1 MNDQLLRFNFRQ
13 KYITFDF
20 ETRNLAISNETP
32 WQLGYILAEGKIV
45 KKEIERKIFW
55 PNYEVKP
62 EIAAM
67 NHFDRQTYENE
78 ARDPVEV
85 LDEFESYLYDP
96 SYLIVGMNSLGFDCY
111 IHNNWRKTLGRKTD
125 YSWMNRHIDILA
137 TFRAIMAGSKTPPKD
152 DLLAWQYNFLH
163 NRDKKVKAS
172 LSAQMK
178 HFNLAYDASAH
189 HNAIVDVRY
198 TFEVFWKHLYE
209 LDI

>member
-1 MNDQLLRFNFRQ
+1 MTDQLLRFNFKQ
-13 KYITFDF
+13 KYITLDF
-20 ETRNLAISNETP
+20 ETSNLAISSEKP

-45 KKEIERKIFW
+45 KKEFERKIFW
-55 PNYEVKP
+55 PNYDVKP
-62 EIAAM
+62 EIAIM

-85 LDEFESYLYDP
+85 LDEFESYLYNP
-96 SYLIVGMNSLGFDCY
+96 EYLVISMNGLGFDCY
-111 IHNNWRKTLGRKTD
+111 IHNNWRKALGRKTD
-125 YSWMNRHIDILA
+125 YSWMSRHIDILP
-137 TFRAIMAGSKTPPKD
+137 TFRAIMAGSKSPPKN
-152 DLLAWQYNFLH
+152 DLLTWQYNFLY

-178 HFNLAYDASAH
+178 HFGLHYDTALS
-189 HNAIVDVRY
+189 HNALVDVRY

>member
-1 MNDQLLRFNFRQ
+1 MTDQLLRFNFRQ
-13 KYITFDF
+13 KYLTFDF
-20 ETRNLAISNETP
+20 ESRNLAISNETP
-32 WQLGYILAEGKIV
+32 WQIGYILAEGKFV

-55 PNYEVKP
+55 PDYEVKP

-67 NHFDRQTYENE
+67 NHFDRFQYEKE

-96 SYLIVGMNSLGFDCY
+96 EYLVISMNGLGFDCFL
-111 IHNNWRKTLGRKTD
+111 HNNWRKALGRKTD
-125 YSWMNRHIDILA
+125 YSWMSRHIDILA
-137 TFRAIMAGSKTPPKD
+137 TFRAIMAGAKNPPKD
-152 DLLAWQYNFLH
+152 DLLAWQYTFLH
-163 NRDKKVKAS
+163 NRDKKVRAS

-178 HFNLAYDASAH
+178 HFGLHYDTTLS
-189 HNAIVDVRY
+189 HNALVDVRY

>member
-55 PNYEVKP
+55 PDYDVKP

-85 LDEFESYLYDP
+85 LDEFESYLYNP
-96 SYLIVGMNSLGFDCY
+96 EYLVVSMNGFGFDCY

>member
-1 MNDQLLRFNFRQ
+1 MTDQLLRFNFKQ
-13 KYITFDF
+13 KYCVFDF
-20 ETRNLAISNETP
+20 ETANLNLVSGQP
-32 WQLGYILAEGKIV
+32 WQLGYILAEGKFI

-55 PNYEVKP
+55 PDYEVKP

-67 NHFDRQTYENE
+67 NHFDLFQYEEE

-96 SYLIVGMNSLGFDCY
+96 EYLIVGMNSINFDGF
-111 IHNNWRKTLGRKTD
+111 IHNNWRKALGRKTD
-125 YSWMNRHIDILA
+125 YSWMSRHVDILP
-137 TFRAIMAGSKTPPKD
+137 TFRAIMAGAKNPPKD
-152 DLLAWQYNFLH
+152 DLLAWQYTFLH

-178 HFNLAYDASAH
+178 HFGLHYDTALS
-189 HNAIVDVRY
+189 HNALVDVRY

>member
-1 MNDQLLRFNFRQ
+1 MIKSLLRHNWRQ
-13 KYITFDF
+13 KYCLFDL
-20 ETRNLAISNETP
+20 ETANLSLTTGLP

-45 KKEIERKIFW
+45 KREIERKIFW
-55 PNYEVKP
+55 PNYDVKP

-67 NHFDRQTYENE
+67 NHFDRFQYENE

-85 LDEFESYLYDP
+85 LDEFESYLYNPD
-96 SYLIVGMNSLGFDCY
+96 YLVVSMNGLGFDCY
-111 IHNNWRKTLGRKTD
+111 IHNNWRKALGRKTD
-125 YSWMNRHIDILA
+125 YSWMNRHIDILT

-178 HFNLAYDASAH
+178 HFGLFYDTTKSHDAL
-189 HNAIVDVRY
+189 IDVGY
-198 TFEVFWKHLYE
+198 TFQVFWKHLYE

>member
-1 MNDQLLRFNFRQ
+1 MTEQLLRFNFRQ

-20 ETRNLAISNETP
+20 ETRNLAISSETP

-45 KKEIERKIFW
+45 KREIERKIFW
-55 PNYEVKP
+55 PNYDVKP

-67 NHFDRQTYENE
+67 NHFDRFQYENE

-96 SYLIVGMNSLGFDCY
+96 EYLVIGMNSINFDGF
-111 IHNNWRKTLGRKTD
+111 IHNNWRKALGRKTD

-178 HFNLAYDASAH
+178 HFNLAYDAALS
-189 HNAIVDVRY
+189 HNALVDVRN
-198 TFEVFWKHLYE
+198 TFEVFKKQLFE